1 VSILKS
7 SDDHL
12 TLNAD
17 GSSKNILFQADGVQK
32 ASISSAG
39 LFTSTTIDAT
49 ALTGNLPAI
58 SGANLTGISSL
69 IKYIGVATLA
79 EDDSVTS
86 TATSYTSTGATITVP
101 SADAANC
108 SKIILIFDSSVRITK
123 DSWSHA
129 DFRIERT
136 APSSATYKRHTI
148 GMANSAT
155 TAESYNYAGNIVYDE
170 SLGSGDHTY
179 TMYFRTAHGNAN
191 AAADI
196 NYKYRPWVMIAIG
209 I

>member
-1 VSILKS
+1 MAIVI
-7 SDDHL
+7 
-12 TLNAD
+12 N
-17 GSSKNILFQADGVQK
+17 GSGTV
-32 ASISSAG
+32 
-39 LFTSTTIDAT
+39 
-49 ALTGNLPAI
+49 
-58 SGANLTGISSL
+58 TGISVGGLPDGVVDAGTLATNSVDSAEL
-69 IKYIGVATLA
+69 IDGAIDAAHLASGVGGKIKYFGVATLA
-79 EDDSVTS
+79 DDDSATS

-179 TMYFRTAHGNAN
+179 TMYFRTAHGNGN